1 MKRTVFI
8 GVRSGSTRSIDKN
21 IKPFLSD
28 GTSLLQN
35 RLLQLKKVNCDEII
49 VSTNCKVCK
58 SQTSEISKHD
68 NRIKIINRSED
79 LCIAETKISQ
89 IMKHIA
95 AESKNETILWTHVT
109 APFISSEDL
118 NKAFALY
125 DDENDHDSVV
135 SVNKIQNF
143 LWDKDKKLIV
153 NNDNKENKW
162 PNTQDLY
169 PLYEF
174 NHAIYVCSKNL
185 LSSGE
190 RVGNF
195 PYLYECHGEAKID
208 IDWER
213 DFQHAKT
220 LSTISKNTVSL
231 TEFYKTL
238 DYAKKI

>member
-35 RLLQLKKVNCDEII
+35 RLLQLRKVKCDEII
-49 VSTNCKVCK
+49 VSTNCDICK
-58 SQTSEISKHD
+58 TQAKEISNHD

-79 LCIAETKISQ
+79 LCVSETKISQ
-89 IMKHIA
+89 IMEHIA

-109 APFISSEDL
+109 APFISYEDL
-118 NKAFALY
+118 NNAFELY
-125 DDENDHDSVV
+125 EDENDYDSVV

-143 LWDKDKKLIV
+143 LWDKDKKIV
-153 NNDNKENKW
+153 INNNNKKNKW

-174 NHAIYVCSKNL
+174 NHAIYVCSKDL
-185 LSSGE
+185 LATGE

-195 PYLYECHGEAKID
+195 PYLYECHAEAKID

-213 DFQHAKT
+213 DFQHAKQ
-220 LSTISKNTVSL
+220 LSTISKNTRSL
-231 TEFYKTL
+231 TDLYKIL
-238 DYAKKI
+238 NHSKKT

>member
-35 RLLQLKKVNCDEII
+35 RLLQLGKVKCDEII
-49 VSTNCKVCK
+49 VSTNCDVCK
-58 SQTSEISKHD
+58 TQAKEISNHD

-79 LCIAETKISQ
+79 LCVSETKISQ
-89 IMKHIA
+89 IMEHIA

-109 APFISSEDL
+109 APFISYEDL
-118 NKAFALY
+118 NNAFELY
-125 DDENDHDSVV
+125 EDENDYDSVV

-143 LWDKDKKLIV
+143 LWDKDKKIV
-153 NNDNKENKW
+153 INNNNKKNKW

-174 NHAIYVCSKNL
+174 NHAIYVCSKDL
-185 LSSGE
+185 LATGE

-195 PYLYECHGEAKID
+195 PYLYECHAEAKID

-213 DFQHAKT
+213 DFQHAKQ
-220 LSTISKNTVSL
+220 LSTISKNTRSL
-231 TEFYKTL
+231 TDLYKIL
-238 DYAKKI
+238 NHSKKT

>member
-8 GVRSGSTRSIDKN
+8 TVRSGSTRSINKN
-21 IKPFLSD
+21 VKPFLPD

-35 RLLQLKKVNCDEII
+35 RLLQLKKVSCDEII
-49 VSTNCKVCK
+49 VSTNCEVCI
-58 SQTSEISKHD
+58 SQTSEISLHD

-79 LCIAETKISQ
+79 LCTPETKVSE

-95 AESKNETILWTHVT
+95 TESKNETIMWTHVT
-109 APFISSEDL
+109 APFVSSKDL
-118 NKAFALY
+118 ENAFILY
-125 DDENDHDSVV
+125 EKKNGHDSVV

-143 LWDKDKKLIV
+143 LWDKDKKIV
-153 NNDNKENKW
+153 INNYNKKNKW

-185 LSSGE
+185 LLCGE

-195 PYLYECHGEAKID
+195 PYLYECHAEAKID
-208 IDWER
+208 VDWER
-213 DFQHAKT
+213 DFEHAQQIAKISLNT
-220 LSTISKNTVSL
+220 LSL
-231 TEFYKTL
+231 TDFYKNL
-238 DYAKKI
+238 

>member
-8 GVRSGSTRSIDKN
+8 TVRSGSSRSIDKN
-21 IKPFLSD
+21 VKPFLSD

-35 RLLQLKKVNCDEII
+35 RLLQLRKVICDEII

-58 SQTSEISKHD
+58 AQTNEISKLD
-68 NRIKIINRSED
+68 RRIKIVNRKED
-79 LCIAETKISQ
+79 LCVSKTKVSE

-95 AESKNETILWTHVT
+95 SESKSETILWTHVT

-118 NKAFALY
+118 NNAFTLY
-125 DDENDHDSVV
+125 EDKNDYDSVV
-135 SVNKIQNF
+135 SVNKIQNY
-143 LWDKDKKLIV
+143 LWDKDKKIV
-153 NNDNKENKW
+153 SNNYNKNNKW

-195 PYLYECHGEAKID
+195 PYLYECHAEAKID
-208 IDWER
+208 IDWEH
-213 DFQHAKT
+213 DFKHAQQLAK
-220 LSTISKNTVSL
+220 ISLNTESL
-231 TEFYKTL
+231 TDFYKNL
-238 DYAKKI
+238 

>member
-35 RLLQLKKVNCDEII
+35 RLLQLRKVKCDEII
-49 VSTNCKVCK
+49 VSTNCDICK
-58 SQTSEISKHD
+58 TQAKEISNHD

-79 LCIAETKISQ
+79 LCVSETKISQ
-89 IMKHIA
+89 IMEHIA

-109 APFISSEDL
+109 APFISYEDL
-118 NKAFALY
+118 NNAFKLY
-125 DDENDHDSVV
+125 EDENDYDSVV

-143 LWDKDKKLIV
+143 LWDKDKKIV
-153 NNDNKENKW
+153 INNNNKKNKW

-174 NHAIYVCSKNL
+174 NHAIYVCSKDL
-185 LSSGE
+185 LATGE

-195 PYLYECHGEAKID
+195 PYLYECHAEAKID

-213 DFQHAKT
+213 DFQHAKQ
-220 LSTISKNTVSL
+220 LSTISKNTRSL
-231 TEFYKTL
+231 TDLYKIL
-238 DYAKKI
+238 NHSKKT